1 MNLDFDRRHIWHPY
15 AGISAPPPVSAAA
28 RSDGAYVTLEDGT
41 RLVDGI
47 SSWWCAAHG
56 HRPASVVEAVKKQ
69 ADALPHVMF
78 AGFTHAPA
86 VGLAE
91 RLERRLPAG
100 LESFFYAD
108 SGSIAVEC
116 ALKMAIQY
124 QAATGYP
131 EKSRIAALRGGYHG
145 DTLGAMAVS
154 DPGGMHR
161 MFRGVLAEQFFAPR
175 PECRFGGAWDEADF
189 APMERLLAEH
199 AHELAGVIVE
209 PVFQGANAM
218 WFYHPQYLKCLRE
231 ACDRYGV
238 VLIFDEIATGFGRT
252 GRCFAAE
259 YAGVTPD
266 VMCVGKAL
274 TAGVMT
280 LACAAAAKRIAEPI
294 ACFMHG
300 PTFMGNP
307 LACAA
312 ACAALDLLD
321 AYDYLGEVARIEAV
335 LKREL
340 LPLAALPNVRD
351 ARVLGAVGV
360 LEVECLPDPE
370 AVRRIV
376 LETGVWLRPYGRWIY
391 TMPPFVTGN
400 AELVRI
406 ADAMRRLADVR

>member
-1 MNLDFDRRHIWHPY
+1 MNLETDRRRLWHPY
-15 AGISAPPPVSAAA
+15 ASVADPPPVNAAD
-28 RSDGAYVTLEDGT
+28 SSEGSCIVLEDGT

-47 SSWWCAAHG
+47 SSWWCAAYG
-56 HRPASVVEAVKKQ
+56 HRPKAVVEAVRSQ
-69 ADALPHVMF
+69 AEKLPHVMF

-91 RLERRLPAG
+91 RLKRVLPAG
-100 LESFFYAD
+100 LEHFFYAD

-124 QAATGYP
+124 QAAAGHP
-131 EKSRIAALRGGYHG
+131 EKTRIAALRGGYHG
-145 DTLGAMAVS
+145 DTFGAMAVS

-161 MFRGVLAEQFFAPR
+161 MFRGVFPEQLFAPR
-175 PECRFGGAWDEADF
+175 PECRFGAQWDPADF
-189 APMERLLAEH
+189 APMEKLLAEH
-199 AHELAGVIVE
+199 ADELAGVIVE

-218 WFYHPQYLKCLRE
+218 WFYHPEYLRCLRA
-231 ACDRYGV
+231 ACDRYGI

-252 GRCFAAE
+252 GRAFAAG

-280 LACAAAAKRIAEPI
+280 LAVAAATARIAAPI
-294 ACFMHG
+294 ACFLHG
-300 PTFMGNP
+300 PTFMANP

-312 ACAALDLLD
+312 ACAAVDLFASFD
-321 AYDYLGEVARIEAV
+321 ACGHAARIEAV

-340 LPLAALPNVRD
+340 APLASLANVRD
-351 ARVLGAVGV
+351 VRVLGAVGV
-360 LEVECLPDPE
+360 LEVGRLPDPE
-370 AVRRIV
+370 TVRKTV
-376 LETGVWLRPYGRWIY
+376 LETGVWLRPYGKWVY
-391 TMPPFVTGN
+391 TMPPFTASD

-406 ADAMRRLADVR
+406 AGAMGRMADVR